1 MSELRDEIFSD
12 DFPEYRIKE
21 IETAVEFIAAMQ
33 LNGVEYTRGALD
45 MFKKILNIPAAQA
58 KTKEQKEYI
67 GRRLKEDM
75 ARFEVEYLRR
85 AVRQDEGS

>member
-1 MSELRDEIFSD
+1 MNELRDEIMSD
-12 DFPEYRIKE
+12 DFPAYRRQE
-21 IETAVEFIAAMQ
+21 IEAAVDFVVTMQ

-45 MFKKILNIPAAQA
+45 MFKRILNIPAEHA

>member
-1 MSELRDEIFSD
+1 MSDLRDEVFSD
-12 DFPEYRIKE
+12 DFPAYRMKE
-21 IETAVEFIAAMQ
+21 IEVAVEFVAAMQ
-33 LNGVEYTRGALD
+33 LNGIEYTRGALD
-45 MFKKILNIPAAQA
+45 MFKKILNIPVALA

-85 AVRQDEGS
+85 AVHSE